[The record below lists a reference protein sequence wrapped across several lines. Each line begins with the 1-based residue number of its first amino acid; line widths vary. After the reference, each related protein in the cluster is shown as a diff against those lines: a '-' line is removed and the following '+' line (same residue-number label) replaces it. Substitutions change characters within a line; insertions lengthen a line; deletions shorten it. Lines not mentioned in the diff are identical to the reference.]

1 MDGIG
6 PGFRGR
12 ARTDLSCCAKRAWAL
27 VFLGKQKIV
36 CCRCWP
42 VLSYHTGP
50 IIRSLTRVCNE
61 YSKQQPHATAYSL
74 VSKE

>member
-12 ARTDLSCCAKRAWAL
+12 ARTDLSCGAKRAWAL
-27 VFLGKQKIV
+27 VSWVNRKSFAVVVG
-36 CCRCWP
+36 RP
-42 VLSYHTGP
+42 YHTGP
-50 IIRSLTRVCNE
+50 ITRSLTRVCNE
-61 YSKQQPHATAYSL
+61 CSKQQPHATAYSL